1 MCSALRAGDSNGY
14 PRRSANM
21 TLGLTSS
28 GAIKIKTDAGLRAV
42 ECACCETFQLE
53 ITYDW
58 SGTDM
63 YDLDS
68 STQAFG
74 ETVGFDCQNIEVYV
88 KWIGGDNTGL
98 NGSERVDVLVNT
110 ARTDGL
116 WSSSYN
122 IQCNAGWYEPEG
134 GSGPA
139 NLIVKYKSKT
149 KNKSISPGQSNNC
162 ADTAVATITVYST
175 AQPDGSF
182 FEIV

>member
-1 MCSALRAGDSNGY
+1 
-14 PRRSANM
+14 
-21 TLGLTSS
+21 
-28 GAIKIKTDAGLRAV
+28 
-42 ECACCETFQLE
+42 
-53 ITYDW
+53 
-58 SGTDM
+58 M

-74 ETVGFDCQNIEVYV
+74 ETVGWDCANVEIYV

-98 NGSERVDVLVNT
+98 NGSERVDVLVDT

-122 IQCNAGWYEPEG
+122 IQCNAGWYEGADPV

-139 NLIVKYKSKT
+139 NLIATYKGDT
-149 KNKSISPGQSNNC
+149 KNKSISPGAQETC
-162 ADTAVATITVYST
+162 AATAVATITVYST

>member
-1 MCSALRAGDSNGY
+1 MI
-14 PRRSANM
+14 
-21 TLGLTSS
+21 LGRTPG
-28 GAIKIKTDAGLRAV
+28 GAIKTKSDGGLRAV
-42 ECACCETFQLE
+42 NCACCETFQLE

-74 ETVGFDCQNIEVYV
+74 ETVGWDCENVEIYV

-98 NGSERVDVLVNT
+98 NGSERVDVLVDD
-110 ARTDGL
+110 ARKDGL
-116 WSSSYN
+116 WTSSYN
-122 IQCNAGWYEPEG
+122 IICNAGWYAPAE

-149 KNKSISPGQSNNC
+149 KNKSISPGAQETC
-162 ADTAVATITVYST
+162 AATEVATITVYST